1 MPPSE
6 RTRLVVSDSEG
17 GWGSYARQIV
27 IAGTGFLADAYDLFV
42 IDLVLAIL
50 HRLHPSEDGINAAE
64 KSLIASATLVG
75 AVIGQLL
82 FGILGDWLGRKWTF
96 LVTCVLIIVGALGSA
111 CVVWTEG
118 PFHLI
123 YQLALFRFMLGVGV
137 GGEYPLSASIAAE
150 NSSRETRGRLIAA
163 VFSMQGWG
171 MLLSSVFTL
180 LFLLCG
186 MPLEAIWRTLLAI
199 GAVPSAMVIWL
210 RAQMDETEMHKQDS
224 AAATGGGSRPSFSEH
239 WARAWKVMTQ
249 YWHPLI
255 GTTMTWLILDITF
268 YGTGSFKSRIGGF
281 LVPSGAESD
290 VDQIWH
296 EALLTMYLTLMAIP
310 GYLLAIAFIERIGRY
325 YLQLGGFL
333 AMSVNFWLMAYF
345 HTTLTGDSR
354 WALIIFFGL
363 TFLFSNFGPNTTTFI
378 IPVEIYPT
386 VIRATC
392 HGLSAAS
399 GKVGAVIGA
408 AAFSPIEDAYGIQTV
423 LISCGVVTLTGA
435 LFTWGFTSDKI
446 LDLAEL
452 DKTTQSIA

>member
-1 MPPSE
+1 ME
-6 RTRLVVSDSEG
+6 
-17 GWGSYARQIV
+17 
-27 IAGTGFLADAYDLFV
+27 
-42 IDLVLAIL
+42 
-50 HRLHPSEDGINAAE
+50 
-64 KSLIASATLVG
+64 
-75 AVIGQLL
+75 
-82 FGILGDWLGRKWTF
+82 
-96 LVTCVLIIVGALGSA
+96 
-111 CVVWTEG
+111 
-118 PFHLI
+118 
-123 YQLALFRFMLGVGV
+123 
-137 GGEYPLSASIAAE
+137 
-150 NSSRETRGRLIAA
+150 
-163 VFSMQGWG
+163 
-171 MLLSSVFTL
+171 
-180 LFLLCG
+180 
-186 MPLEAIWRTLLAI
+186 
-199 GAVPSAMVIWL
+199 
-210 RAQMDETEMHKQDS
+210 ETELHKQDAES
-224 AAATGGGSRPSFSEH
+224 NTTSRATFADHASR
-239 WARAWKVMTQ
+239 AYKVMSH
-249 YWHPLI
+249 YWRPLI

-399 GKVGAVIGA
+399 GKIGAVIGA
-408 AAFSPIEDAYGIQTV
+408 VAFSPAESAFGLEIVLGACGIV
-423 LISCGVVTLTGA
+423 CITGA
-435 LFTWGFTSDKI
+435 VFTFFFTSDKVVDLSV
-446 LDLAEL
+446 LDEEVAKDFEESNKQAAE
-452 DKTTQSIA
+452 A